1 LTVIMASDELKAVRS
16 LDAPVEGGRA
26 DHGREPALQEA
37 PAAEVRLDLADLIGD
52 DNGEIVLFNDSGLRS
67 LTIQTDAVV
76 VDNGRAAAHITAGGE
91 DVTGF
96 NFVAFD
102 HGLTL
107 YFEEGLDLVIAAASN
122 HSPN

>member
-1 LTVIMASDELKAVRS
+1 MASDELKAARS
-16 LDAPVEGGRA
+16 LDAPFEAVWA
-26 DHGREPALQEA
+26 DHGREPAIQEGL
-37 PAAEVRLDLADLIGD
+37 AAEVRLALADLIGD
-52 DNGEIVLFNDSGLRS
+52 DNGEIVFFNDSGLRS

-76 VDNGRAAAHITAGGE
+76 VDSGRAEAHTTAGGE

-96 NFVAFD
+96 NFVTFD

-107 YFEEGLDLVIAAASN
+107 YFEEGLDLVIAADSN